1 MFRTCCSLLL
11 LTSLLLAGSRL
22 ALAAAVSVSPAGN
35 GVFTINGSGMDV
47 VAGIDLTV
55 SYDATLLA
63 SPAVTQGSL
72 ISGAL
77 MAVNTNR
84 PGSIKIAAVNTR
96 PFPASGQ
103 IATISFAT
111 HTGTGR
117 ISVAASMVT
126 LQGAAVPGGGE
137 SVAFDSP
144 TATTTTPGF
153 VATAGVP
160 FSQPT
165 ATPATSGTTGPTVS
179 ITAQTSTGVPGM
191 PGTVSMP
198 GDVKPGSDAK
208 PVETAAVPT
217 PAAEPIAARPS
228 DPPEEAAPAP
238 KPQKTEPVKMTVIK
252 GALDNFSTYK
262 GEKTPAKLS
271 ALLNRQDTAAIRQE
285 PAFALSDGTTA
296 VKIAAEL
303 KNVGDRSP
311 NFALHGARLVSLK
324 RDDASFTWVIEA
336 LPQAGVMQATL
347 TILTES
353 EIIEYPLTVAPVVAG
368 ISPAEADFVIFLKDS
383 GAAVPKRDLNGDGK
397 HDYLDDFIY
406 TVNFLSK
413 KSSVGKAA
421 K

>member
-1 MFRTCCSLLL
+1 
-11 LTSLLLAGSRL
+11 
-22 ALAAAVSVSPAGN
+22 
-35 GVFTINGSGMDV
+35 
-47 VAGIDLTV
+47 
-55 SYDATLLA
+55 
-63 SPAVTQGSL
+63 
-72 ISGAL
+72 
-77 MAVNTNR
+77 
-84 PGSIKIAAVNTR
+84 
-96 PFPASGQ
+96 
-103 IATISFAT
+103 
-111 HTGTGR
+111 
-117 ISVAASMVT
+117 
-126 LQGAAVPGGGE
+126 
-137 SVAFDSP
+137 
-144 TATTTTPGF
+144 
-153 VATAGVP
+153 
-160 FSQPT
+160 
-165 ATPATSGTTGPTVS
+165 
-179 ITAQTSTGVPGM
+179 
-191 PGTVSMP
+191 
-198 GDVKPGSDAK
+198 
-208 PVETAAVPT
+208 
-217 PAAEPIAARPS
+217 
-228 DPPEEAAPAP
+228 
-238 KPQKTEPVKMTVIK
+238 MTVIK